1 MGHPVYHLYLLIYSK
16 SVFISFQVKA
26 FPKVSQIDIVP
37 TLSLL
42 LGLPI
47 PFSNLGSIIPFLF
60 SLNFDRPCFDE
71 NLDALLGST
80 LAAAENALQIH
91 KYLKSYSA
99 ESGDIENSFIRNA
112 ENQLKDISSLWKN
125 ITNDAIYNAELIS
138 KIQKGYKEYTLN
150 IYNLFVKKWATFNL
164 VNIVIGLILF
174 CFAIFFNIIFA
185 NQFDQSQM
193 IIISATLSF
202 ICVNS
207 ILLMLFFSYLLF
219 SLVIILCFMF
229 VIIIFFFKA
238 YFIQIINRLLNVQSL
253 TLFLI
258 FMCSFSNSFIIYEDH
273 VISYLL
279 QSVILYKYYLSIINI
294 FKQNFQITKTK
305 TSKCNQKFK
314 YTELI
319 LLVCLMFCIRAGF
332 QFFKCREEQINCIN
346 TDLTL
351 SLEKL
356 HMPQS
361 YKILRLFLSLS
372 SVTIPVAIFLYLSSY
387 KSTGKFHTAT
397 AMIIRYGIF
406 FACVFTSLRWW
417 LNIVSPEAV
426 ERILKGNEVVIF

>member
-1 MGHPVYHLYLLIYSK
+1 M
-16 SVFISFQVKA
+16 
-26 FPKVSQIDIVP
+26 
-37 TLSLL
+37 
-42 LGLPI
+42 
-47 PFSNLGSIIPFLF
+47 F
-60 SLNFDRPCFDE
+60 SLNFDHPCFDE

-99 ESGDIENSFIRNA
+99 ESGDIENSFIRTA
-112 ENQLKDISSLWKN
+112 EDQLKDISSLWKN
-125 ITNDAIYNAELIS
+125 ITNDTIHNAELIS

-164 VNIVIGLILF
+164 VNIVIGLILL

-185 NQFDQSQM
+185 NQFDRSQM
-193 IIISATLSF
+193 IIISAAMSF
-202 ICVNS
+202 MCINS
-207 ILLMLFFSYLLF
+207 ILLMLYSSYLLF
-219 SLVIILCFMF
+219 SLIIILCCMF
-229 VIIIFFFKA
+229 VTVIFFFKSH
-238 YFIQIINRLLNVQSL
+238 FVQLINRLLNVQSL
-253 TLFLI
+253 ILFLI

-279 QSVILYKYYLSIINI
+279 QSVILYKYYPSIISI

-305 TSKCNQKFK
+305 TSKCNHKFK
-314 YTELI
+314 YAELL

-332 QFFKCREEQINCIN
+332 RFFKCREEQINCID

-351 SLEKL
+351 SLEKM

-372 SVTIPVAIFLYLSSY
+372 SVTVPVAIFLYLSSY
-387 KSTGKFHTAT
+387 KSAGKFHTAT

-426 ERILKGNEVVIF
+426 ERILKGNEVIIF

>member
-1 MGHPVYHLYLLIYSK
+1 M
-16 SVFISFQVKA
+16 
-26 FPKVSQIDIVP
+26 
-37 TLSLL
+37 
-42 LGLPI
+42 
-47 PFSNLGSIIPFLF
+47 F
-60 SLNFDRPCFDE
+60 SLNFDHPCFDE
-71 NLDALLGST
+71 KFDALLGST

-99 ESGDIENSFIRNA
+99 ESGDIENSFIRIV
-112 ENQLKDISSLWKN
+112 EDHLKDISLLWKN
-125 ITNDAIYNAELIS
+125 ITNDTIHNAELIS

-164 VNIVIGLILF
+164 VNIVIGLILLS
-174 CFAIFFNIIFA
+174 FAIFFNIIFA
-185 NQFDQSQM
+185 NQFDRSQM
-193 IIISATLSF
+193 RIISATMSF
-202 ICVNS
+202 TCINS
-207 ILLMLFFSYLLF
+207 IFLMLFSSYLLL
-219 SLVIILCFMF
+219 SLIIILCCVFCTI
-229 VIIIFFFKA
+229 VFFFKA
-238 YFIQIINRLLNVQSL
+238 HFIQFINHLLNVQSL
-253 TLFLI
+253 ILFLI

-279 QSVILYKYYLSIINI
+279 QSVILYKYYPSIINI

-314 YTELI
+314 YTELLI
-319 LLVCLMFCIRAGF
+319 LVCLMFCIRAGF
-332 QFFKCREEQINCIN
+332 RFFKCREEQINCID
-346 TDLTL
+346 TDLIL
-351 SLEKL
+351 SLEKM

-372 SVTIPVAIFLYLSSY
+372 SVTIPVALFLYLSSY
-387 KSTGKFHTAT
+387 KSAGKFHTAT

-426 ERILKGNEVVIF
+426 ERILKGNEVSIFF